1 MSSSFKKKNLLKYIE
16 SSVEGYIDAFI
27 DPIGEKIKTSFQS
40 LSYKISSK
48 LEDDVDIDA
57 LFDGVETPVVDGK
70 EVIVRVQNLSKVF
83 NSKPELGLEL
93 VKEGWSKQ
101 RLLEEANMTL
111 GLYDINFDVYKG
123 ELFILMGLSG
133 SGKSTLERCLN
144 RLVDPTE
151 GSILIEGLD
160 ITKLN
165 KAELIEV
172 RRKKMGM
179 VFQNFALLPHRT
191 VLENVGFGLEIQGKD
206 HETYT
211 NNVQEAIANVGLK
224 GYEDVYPSGLSG
236 GMKQRVGL
244 ARALAS
250 NPDILL
256 MDEAFSALDPLIRK
270 DMQDELIQLRKK
282 MGKTIIFVTHDL
294 DEALKLGDRIALM
307 NDGVIVQIGTPMEI
321 VNNPV
326 DDYVDR
332 FVQNVNA
339 ERVEELTRKDAKK
352 KADAEKRKKL
362 KELIKKKPKTTPPK
376 EGVL

>member
-1 MSSSFKKKNLLKYIE
+1 MSSSYKRKNLLKNIE
-16 SSVEGYIDAFI
+16 STVEGYIGAFL
-27 DPIGEKIKTSFQS
+27 DPIGDRIKGTFRS
-40 LSYKISSK
+40 LNYKISSK
-48 LEDDVDIDA
+48 LEDDIDIDA
-57 LFDGVETPVVDGK
+57 LFDGVETPKVDGK
-70 EVIVRVQNLSKVF
+70 EVVIRVENLSKVF
-83 NSKPELGLEL
+83 NSQPKVGLQL

-111 GLYDINFDVYKG
+111 GLYDINFDVYQG
-123 ELFILMGLSG
+123 ELFIIMGLSG

-144 RLVDPTE
+144 RLVEPTE
-151 GSILIEGLD
+151 GSIFIEGLD

-191 VLENVGFGLEIQGKD
+191 VMENVGFGLEIQGKD
-206 HETYT
+206 LETYHK
-211 NNVQEAIANVGLK
+211 NIQEAIDNVGLT
-224 GYEDVYPSGLSG
+224 GYEDVCPSGLSG

-256 MDEAFSALDPLIRK
+256 MDEAFSALDPLIRQ

-326 DDYVDR
+326 DDYVNR

-339 ERVEELTRKDAKK
+339 ERVQELTRKDAKK

-362 KELIKKKPKTTPPK
+362 KDLMKIKPKTTPPK
-376 EGVL
+376 GGEL